1 MAIELTNISSG
12 YNLSAINENFQKIE
26 DVVNGSLLWKTG
38 SVAGE
43 TLMLRDIDMNGHT
56 LLNLAADP
64 NNPGSILTIEVADG
78 LYYNIKGDTLEGD
91 MSAGGYNITGIGIPV
106 APSDAVRKQDLD
118 AESSARQGA
127 DANLQEQITGDI
139 PLEASAFSEISWH
152 GQQILNSVTIPANKN
167 AWSFGPQM
175 EIAEGQAVTVSV
187 GSSWTVADGRV
198 VEDEDLHNLIAD
210 TIRTVDGT
218 KTVQISDVASGTD
231 LTALTSRVTTEENK
245 VNSIEQGGTAATTA
259 SQARINLSAAASG
272 ANTDITS
279 ITGSAAKLTT
289 ARTVQTNLASTAPA
303 SFNGSANITPGVSGI
318 LPIANGGTGNATG
331 LAASATQLATART
344 FQTNLASTSAA
355 SFNGTASVTPG
366 VTGTLAI
373 GNGGTGATTAAAART
388 SLGVLASA
396 GVVDASNAA
405 AGVVG
410 EVLSATA
417 TTVSLSNGVA
427 TNVVSLALTAGDWDL
442 SGAVSVRP
450 TSATIAQII
459 SGASTTSATNPVF
472 PNRIVDNGSFTFVQ
486 EYAIPSQRFN
496 ITATTTVYLVTSAG
510 FPSGTVTADGYL
522 LARRRR

>member
-43 TLMLRDIDMNGHT
+43 ALMLRDIDMNGHT

-245 VNSIEQGGTAATTA
+245 VNSIEQGGTGATTA

-318 LPIANGGTGNATG
+318 LPIANGGTG
-331 LAASATQLATART
+331 
-344 FQTNLASTSAA
+344 
-355 SFNGTASVTPG
+355 
-366 VTGTLAI
+366 
-373 GNGGTGATTAAAART
+373 ATTAAAART

-396 GVVDASNAA
+396 GVTDASNAA

-496 ITATTTVYLVTSAG
+496 ITAKTTVYLVTSAG

-522 LARRRR
+522 IARRLR